1 MRFGFAIPAYGP
13 WLDRDATVAL
23 IEAGEELGY
32 DSIWFPDH
40 IAIPE
45 YGKDYL
51 LQPPFL
57 EPLAACGWGMGLTRR
72 IRFGVDV
79 LVAPYRHPLQVAAM
93 AGTWAHL
100 EPGRFVLGVG
110 IGYLRGEFEVLDTA
124 PYEDRAAVTEEFL
137 KVMRDTPEGF
147 ILMPSSSVPLWV
159 GGNSPKAQ
167 RRAGLFGDGWHP
179 LWMPADDYARAR
191 ELILHTRAEAGLPSA
206 FTFSYSCGATSVLDR
221 DPGDWPAPRG
231 RAPLGTEFSYAP
243 AEMVDADNRPR
254 FVGTPGQLVD
264 DFGQL
269 ARAGVDHVTL
279 RFGSLDVV
287 QLERFARE
295 VLPAFEGQ
303 AVRPS

>member
-1 MRFGFAIPAYGP
+1 MYGAQMYGAQMYGAQRYEEPPMKFGFAIPAYGP
-13 WLDRDATVAL
+13 WLDRDAMVAL

-32 DSIWFPDH
+32 DSIWLPDH

-124 PYEDRAAVTEEFL
+124 PYEERAAVTEEFL
-137 KVMRDTPEGF
+137 RVMRDTPEGF
-147 ILMPSSSVPLWV
+147 ILMPSASVPLWV
-159 GGNSPKAQ
+159 GGNSTKAQ
-167 RRAGLFGDGWHP
+167 RRAGLLGDGWHP

-191 ELILHTRAEAGLPSA
+191 ELILHTRAEAGLPPE

-231 RAPLGTEFSYAP
+231 GLRSGPSSPTLRPKWWTPTTAP
-243 AEMVDADNRPR
+243 ASSAPR
-254 FVGTPGQLVD
+254 RSSSRTSASWPG
-264 DFGQL
+264 
-269 ARAGVDHVTL
+269 
-279 RFGSLDVV
+279 
-287 QLERFARE
+287 RE
-295 VLPAFEGQ
+295 
-303 AVRPS
+303 STM